1 MMCFHSRI
9 VIFLYQRLLPYGI
22 HMFEGVFMSLE
33 KHISRELNLKVNEH
47 LDIGNGQT
55 GVYANH
61 KWFDEKSNR
70 VIIYYH
76 DVPLGFKSNDAPRHI
91 GDFIKVMGKTF
102 EIEYWK
108 EQKHEIAT
116 SWQQREMYDKARKKL

>member
-1 MMCFHSRI
+1 
-9 VIFLYQRLLPYGI
+9 
-22 HMFEGVFMSLE
+22 MSLE
-33 KHISRELNLKVNEH
+33 KHISRELNLKVGEH

-55 GVYANH
+55 GIYANH

-76 DVPLGFKSNDAPRHI
+76 DAPHDANSRNI
-91 GDFIKVMGKTF
+91 GDFIKVAGKTF

-108 EQKHEIAT
+108 EQRHVLAT
-116 SWQQREMYDKARKKL
+116 EQEKKAMYENARKKRS